1 MASPTP
7 APAPVA
13 RSRASNGLLA
23 AIGAFA
29 IWGVLPLYLRPLGAL
44 PALEIMAHR
53 IVWCCLLVFAWLW
66 LRGETGAV
74 RVALANPGT
83 RYRLMA
89 SALLISVNWLLYV
102 WSIANGH
109 VIDASL
115 GYFINPLLNVVLG
128 VLLLGERL
136 NGPQKFAVALAA
148 MGVLYLA
155 IVAGRPPWIALT
167 LAASFGAYGLIR
179 KVVRVEAVPGLAT
192 ETLLLAPFA
201 IGFLVW
207 MQAQGTAAFGHSAP
221 HINALL
227 LGSGLVTALPLALFA
242 YGARLIPLSTVG
254 LVQYIGPSL
263 QFLLG
268 VTVFKEA
275 FSLERGVGFA
285 FIWTALVVYAA
296 DGLWRN
302 RRQMPGRGR

>member
-7 APAPVA
+7 TTDQTAAPGAG
-13 RSRASNGLLA
+13 SGLLA
-23 AIGAFA
+23 AIGAFT
-29 IWGVLPLYLRPLGAL
+29 IWGVLPLYLKPLGSL

-53 IVWCCLLVFAWLW
+53 IVWCVVLVFAWLA
-66 LRGETGAV
+66 LRGELGAV
-74 RVALANPGT
+74 RAALANPGT

-89 SALLISVNWLLYV
+89 TALLISINWLIYV
-102 WSIANGH
+102 WSIGNGH

-128 VLLLGERL
+128 VLVLGERL
-136 NGPQKFAVALAA
+136 NLAQRIAVGMAA
-148 MGVLYLA
+148 VGVLYLG
-155 IVAGRPPWIALT
+155 IVAGRPPWIALS

-179 KVVRVEAVPGLAT
+179 KLVKVESVPGLAT
-192 ETLLLAPFA
+192 ETLLLLPFSF
-201 IGFLVW
+201 GFLVW
-207 MQAQGTAAFGHSAP
+207 MELQGTAAFGHSPA

-227 LGSGLVTALPLALFA
+227 LGSGLITALPLALFA

-268 VTVFKEA
+268 VVVFKEA
-275 FSLERGVGFA
+275 FSFERAIGFA
-285 FIWTALVVYAA
+285 FIWAALVVYAG

-302 RRQMPGRGR
+302 RRTMPYLNR

>member
-7 APAPVA
+7 TPDPAAAPSAG
-13 RSRASNGLLA
+13 SGLLA
-23 AIGAFA
+23 AIGAFT
-29 IWGVLPLYLRPLGAL
+29 IWGVLPLYLKPLGSL

-53 IVWCCLLVFAWLW
+53 IVWCCVLVFAWLAV
-66 LRGETGAV
+66 RGEIGAV
-74 RVALANPGT
+74 RTALATPGT

-89 SALLISVNWLLYV
+89 SAVLISINWLIYV
-102 WSIANGH
+102 WSIGNGH

-128 VLLLGERL
+128 VLVLGERL
-136 NGPQKFAVALAA
+136 NTAQRIAVGMAA
-148 MGVLYLA
+148 AGVLYLA
-155 IVAGRPPWIALT
+155 IVAGRPPWIALS
-167 LAASFGAYGLIR
+167 LAASFGLYGLIR
-179 KVVRVEAVPGLAT
+179 KLVKVESVPGLAT
-192 ETLLLAPFA
+192 ETLLLLPLSA
-201 IGFLVW
+201 GFLLW
-207 MQAQGTAAFGHSAP
+207 MEAQGTGALGHSPAY
-221 HINALL
+221 INALL

-268 VTVFKEA
+268 VVVFKEA
-275 FSLERGVGFA
+275 FSFERAIGFA
-285 FIWTALVVYAA
+285 FIWTALVVYAG

-302 RRQMPGRGR
+302 RRTMPYLNR

>member
-1 MASPTP
+1 M
-7 APAPVA
+7 
-13 RSRASNGLLA
+13 A
-23 AIGAFA
+23 AIGAFT
-29 IWGVLPLYLRPLGAL
+29 IWGVLPLYLKPLGSL

-53 IVWCCLLVFAWLW
+53 IVWCCVLVFAWLAV
-66 LRGETGAV
+66 RGELGAV
-74 RVALANPGT
+74 RTALATPGT

-89 SALLISVNWLLYV
+89 SAVLISINWLIYV
-102 WSIANGH
+102 WSIGNGH

-128 VLLLGERL
+128 VLVLGERL
-136 NGPQKFAVALAA
+136 NMAQRIAVGMAA
-148 MGVLYLA
+148 VGVLYLGV
-155 IVAGRPPWIALT
+155 VAGRPPWIALS

-179 KVVRVEAVPGLAT
+179 KLVKVEAVPGLAT
-192 ETLLLAPFA
+192 ETLLLLPLSA
-201 IGFLVW
+201 GFLVW
-207 MQAQGTAAFGHSAP
+207 METQGTGALGHAP
-221 HINALL
+221 AHINALL

-268 VTVFKEA
+268 VVVFKEA
-275 FSLERGVGFA
+275 FSLERAIGFA
-285 FIWTALVVYAA
+285 CIWTALAVYAG

-302 RRQMPGRGR
+302 RKMMPYLGR